1 MFDKKSKCM
10 MKKTFLFFS
19 VILFYAITVN
29 AGGKDST
36 IYYRL
41 PDSIKA
47 VSFLAEINV
56 KAINT
61 KKEVF
66 AGIRSGDISIA
77 LESDKK
83 GKEVVFEFPGSA
95 LQMAKGFDVKDD
107 EKGELEWKYDW
118 SVNENY
124 KLMLAVATDS
134 AGNFSLYSGYIWLPK
149 ENKWKLVGTCKIEGR
164 STTLQDPAVFFPAQ
178 DNQPLLQVETGQVWL
193 QRNNGSWKNLNGN
206 QPAITVNLLSH
217 TDSLKQLEKET
228 AFIQQAILSGKTD
241 AKDNLEGVYYKIMKE
256 GSGRQVSINDTVIVY
271 YKLNLFT
278 DGSLVEETRDKPATF
293 PLKRLIKGWQL
304 GVPLCRI
311 GGKIKLII
319 PSAMAY
325 SIRTRAAKIPPNSIL
340 QFEIE
345 VVDAKPPL

>member
-1 MFDKKSKCM
+1 
-10 MKKTFLFFS
+10 MKKVFLFLVAAGLYS
-19 VILFYAITVN
+19 ITVN

-36 IYYRL
+36 IYYIL

-47 VSFLAEINV
+47 VSFLAEISV
-56 KAINT
+56 KAVNT

-66 AGIRSGDISIA
+66 TGIRSGNISIA
-77 LESDKK
+77 LESEKK
-83 GKEVVFEFPGSA
+83 EKEVVFAFPGTA
-95 LQMAKGFDVKDD
+95 LPMTKGFDVNDN
-107 EKGELEWKYDW
+107 EKGEMEWKYDW

-124 KLMLAVATDS
+124 KLLLAVATDS

-149 ENKWKLVGTCKIEGR
+149 ENKWKLIGTCKIEGQ

-206 QPAITVNLLSH
+206 LPTITVNLLSH

-228 AFIQQAILSGKTD
+228 QIIQQAIVSGKTD
-241 AKDNLEGVYYKIMKE
+241 VKDNVEGVYYKIMKE
-256 GSGRQVSINDTVIVY
+256 GNGRQVSLNDTVTVY
-271 YKLNLFT
+271 YKLNLFM
-278 DGSLVEETRDKPATF
+278 DGSLVEETQDKPATF